1 MNSLHKQI
9 VLSLKVMYILNGI
22 QYPSSG
28 KVKFLQCG
36 RQKGTTNR
44 EGIPVNYILSEY
56 LDMMRVKVIVSFKE
70 TRQFNCDELQNN
82 LGAWK
87 RGEFISPISR
97 PCSLNKNAACLL
109 SFLGTLLL
117 IPVTVTNPRSIM

>member
-9 VLSLKVMYILNGI
+9 VLSLQAMYILNGI

-44 EGIPVNYILSEY
+44 EGIPVNYILSEH
-56 LDMMRVKVIVSFKE
+56 LDMMSVDREADSKRV
-70 TRQFNCDELQNN
+70 R
-82 LGAWK
+82 
-87 RGEFISPISR
+87 FI
-97 PCSLNKNAACLL
+97 
-109 SFLGTLLL
+109 
-117 IPVTVTNPRSIM
+117 